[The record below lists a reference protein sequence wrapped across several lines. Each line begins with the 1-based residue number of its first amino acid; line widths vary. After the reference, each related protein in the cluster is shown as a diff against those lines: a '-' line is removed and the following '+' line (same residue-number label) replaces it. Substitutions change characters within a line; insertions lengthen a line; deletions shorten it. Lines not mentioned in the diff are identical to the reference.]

1 MTNDVKKIWKK
12 SLDNSKNAIIGQE
25 EKKQKLFGNKFVYF
39 KDDVM
44 KLLDVLLVLQGKWK

>member
-1 MTNDVKKIWKK
+1 MSNDVKKIWKK
-12 SLDNSKNAIIGQE
+12 SLDNPKNAIIGQE
-25 EKKQKLFGNKFVYF
+25 EKKQKLFRNKFVYF

>member
-1 MTNDVKKIWKK
+1 MSNDVKKIWKK
-12 SLDNSKNAIIGQE
+12 SLDNPKNAIIGQE
-25 EKKQKLFGNKFVYF
+25 GKKQKLFRNKFVYF